1 LVSMVADATLESR
14 SVFMRLLRASLPPLS
29 GG

>member
-1 LVSMVADATLESR
+1 LVSIVGNATFESR
-14 SVFMRLLRASLPPLS
+14 GVFMRLLRASLPPLS